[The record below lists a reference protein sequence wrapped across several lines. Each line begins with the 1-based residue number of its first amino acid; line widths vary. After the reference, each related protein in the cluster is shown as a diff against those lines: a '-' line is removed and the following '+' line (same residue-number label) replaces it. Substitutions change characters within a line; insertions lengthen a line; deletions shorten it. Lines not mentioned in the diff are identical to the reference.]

1 MRLIDSFI
9 HFLKGGFLMHYKAA
23 NGIVYDSKN
32 SCRRNLFVTVSKG
45 KDFSDEK
52 ILNEIVK
59 QSGLDEKNIAR
70 AATHFKSHPDKL
82 KGVDSSYGVV
92 NLINKTQ
99 TEKKST
105 GKSGNAKAG
114 EAAKSAPA
122 KKTPKTVTKKSA
134 AKKKR

>member
-1 MRLIDSFI
+1 
-9 HFLKGGFLMHYKAA
+9 MHYKAA

-92 NLINKTQ
+92 N